1 MEQLKVSVIGTG
13 PVGLAIA
20 SRLAEV
26 SGLLTNCLYV
36 KMFMLKKVTCQLM
49 SHCEDFL
56 SSRIMRQV

>member
-36 KMFMLKKVTCQLM
+36 KLFMLKKVTCQLKGQ
-49 SHCEDFL
+49 SNEILDL
-56 SSRIMRQV
+56 